1 MLNIAAGDMP
11 DVEDE
16 PIDEAEAVRDGNYT
30 IFHADSAETFDFN
43 ILGVDVSLQQ
53 KPSAE
58 NLGHGAVVWEASA
71 IFTKYME
78 VNFKKFSPEKLA
90 GKTVFELGSG
100 CGLGGL
106 AFMMRGAAVVLSD
119 LECVVETLTRA
130 NAAVSTQR

>member
-1 MLNIAAGDMP
+1 MLEQRGADDDPN
-11 DVEDE
+11 VEDE
-16 PIDEAEAVRDGNYT
+16 EGHARDRNY
-30 IFHADSAETFDFN
+30 ILFHADDANIFHFN
-43 ILGVDVSLQQ
+43 LFGTDLSIKQ
-53 KPSAE
+53 KPSARD
-58 NLGHGAVVWEASA
+58 LGIGAVVWESSV
-71 IFTKYME
+71 ILTKYME
-78 VNFKKFSPEKLA
+78 ANFKKFSPEKLA